1 MVIKTHL
8 ILTLNSTSIGC
19 LKQLGRLDS
28 ISVVGKAIS
37 TPTVDSNSTLA
48 ANMQRRHNR
57 YLGDG
62 RSHSCPHS

>member
-48 ANMQRRHNR
+48 ANMQRRHHR
-57 YLGDG
+57 YLSDG